1 MTNIPLSAVF
11 VIAAFVLFIVL
22 MFRGMHQLIAC
33 FITVLITCI
42 ASQDGFLTAFFT
54 DFMSGCATGFQN
66 AFLLMLSGGLFGCA
80 MSASGMSDGMGRFL
94 VKKLGAKNAPYVVMV
109 VTILA
114 CLGGSPVYVFIV
126 GAVSV
131 SVMSEANLPMY
142 LALAAMAGSGVLI
155 SFCMPGFAGL
165 PNVIP
170 TMYLGTDLYAGAG
183 IGWLAVIVGELLV
196 FLYVTYLTKK
206 AIAKG
211 DTYEANSIFDASS
224 ISDDRDLP
232 SFGLSVVPVILII
245 VLCAIFQKAGMGAM
259 PAVVVSQFLATVFI
273 YASCWKRIE
282 DKMKPVM
289 DNIKQTADVLLC
301 LAALTGYG
309 TVLATT
315 PCYNAVLK
323 WVTTLDMNPYVL
335 TVVSVAIIVAITSDA
350 NGGMMIFFQTV
361 APSIVAMGVNPGLV
375 HRLATVT
382 STTFDS
388 LPQNGSA
395 YMNLRVFGYTHKT
408 GYKYMFLTTVCI
420 TSVVA
425 VITLI
430 AALIFYS

>member
-1 MTNIPLSAVF
+1 
-11 VIAAFVLFIVL
+11 
-22 MFRGMHQLIAC
+22 
-33 FITVLITCI
+33 
-42 ASQDGFLTAFFT
+42 
-54 DFMSGCATGFQN
+54 
-66 AFLLMLSGGLFGCA
+66 
-80 MSASGMSDGMGRFL
+80 
-94 VKKLGAKNAPYVVMV
+94 
-109 VTILA
+109 
-114 CLGGSPVYVFIV
+114 
-126 GAVSV
+126 
-131 SVMSEANLPMY
+131 
-142 LALAAMAGSGVLI
+142 
-155 SFCMPGFAGL
+155 
-165 PNVIP
+165 
-170 TMYLGTDLYAGAG
+170 
-183 IGWLAVIVGELLV
+183 
-196 FLYVTYLTKK
+196 
-206 AIAKG
+206 
-211 DTYEANSIFDASS
+211 
-224 ISDDRDLP
+224 
-232 SFGLSVVPVILII
+232 
-245 VLCAIFQKAGMGAM
+245 
-259 PAVVVSQFLATVFI
+259 
-273 YASCWKRIE
+273 
-282 DKMKPVM
+282 M

-430 AALIFYS
+430 ATLIFYS